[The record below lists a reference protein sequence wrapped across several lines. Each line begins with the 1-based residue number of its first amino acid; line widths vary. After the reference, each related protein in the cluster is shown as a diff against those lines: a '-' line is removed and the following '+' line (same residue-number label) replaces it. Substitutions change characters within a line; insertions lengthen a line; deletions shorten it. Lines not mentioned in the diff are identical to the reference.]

1 MDHDLRPGSN
11 QTLLIGL
18 TTLGIFAV
26 VVLGAWGILG
36 VDGVTPSE
44 PELGEDPAESLE
56 RLTGTGGDTAR
67 VVRLGTISP
76 ELHENSGVAVS
87 RQYEDVVW
95 THNDG
100 PEGRLY
106 SMRRDGTLIARIDVA
121 VDGVQD
127 WEDIDLGP
135 CPGREGSASTED
147 CLYVADV
154 GDNGADR
161 ASMSVVVLRE
171 PDPRSPGTV
180 PALGILRFRY
190 PDGPADTEAL
200 AVSPGGDLLLITK
213 GTDGSG
219 RLYRLSPDLD
229 GPALKDA
236 ELMGP
241 LPTSTTDEGDWI
253 TGAAVSPDGRTLA
266 FRNHHAVF
274 LTPLSDPL
282 SAPTL
287 CEIGLHQPQGEGID
301 YLDGER
307 LLLTSEEEGGRAPIV
322 RLRCP

>member
-1 MDHDLRPGSN
+1 MDNDLHPGN
-11 QTLLIGL
+11 NRTLLIGL
-18 TTLGIFAV
+18 AALVVFAAV
-26 VVLGAWGILG
+26 ALGAWAVFGL
-36 VDGVTPSE
+36 DGLAQAE
-44 PELGEDPAESLE
+44 PELPEDPAESLG
-56 RLTGTGGDTAR
+56 RLTGTSGDTAR
-67 VVRLGTISP
+67 VVRLGTASP

-87 RQYEDVVW
+87 RRHDDVVW

-100 PEGRLY
+100 GEGRLY
-106 SMRRDGTLIARIDVA
+106 SMRLDGTLIARIGVDVS
-121 VDGVQD
+121 GVED
-127 WEDIDLGP
+127 WEDIALGP
-135 CPGREGSASTED
+135 CPGEEPGRAVGD

-154 GDNGADR
+154 GDNDATR
-161 ASMSVVVLRE
+161 EFMSVVVVRE
-171 PDPRSPGTV
+171 PDPWSSGVV
-180 PALGILRFRY
+180 PALGTIRFRY

-219 RLYRLSPDLD
+219 RLYRLAPELESR
-229 GPALKDA
+229 GTQDA
-236 ELMGP
+236 VLIGP

-253 TGAAVSPDGRTLA
+253 TGAAVSPNGRTLA

-274 LTPLSDPL
+274 LSPLSDPT